1 MGGTVFFDYD
11 GTLHDSM
18 HLYGPAFRRAYDALV
33 TDGWAAPRTFSDE
46 EIASWLGYSPAAM
59 WASFMPELPE
69 AIWQRTSAAIGEE
82 MRRLLAAG
90 AGRLYP
96 GAKAM
101 LESLRE
107 EGCTL
112 VFLSNCS
119 GSYRDEHL
127 AAFGLGG
134 LFTGAWCA
142 EDFEGLEKWQIY
154 RQICARYPKPH
165 LMVGDRHHDQEVAVR
180 GNIPFVGCTYGFGT
194 ADELSRADV
203 LVSTAPEI
211 AGAVR
216 ALTGKPRG
224 HP

>member
-18 HLYGPAFRRAYDALV
+18 HLYGPAFRRAYAALV

-69 AIWQRTSAAIGEE
+69 AIWQRASAAIGEE

-142 EDFEGLEKWQIY
+142 EDFEGLEKCQI
-154 RQICARYPKPH
+154 
-165 LMVGDRHHDQEVAVR
+165 
-180 GNIPFVGCTYGFGT
+180 
-194 ADELSRADV
+194 
-203 LVSTAPEI
+203 
-211 AGAVR
+211 
-216 ALTGKPRG
+216 
-224 HP
+224 

>member
-18 HLYGPAFRRAYDALV
+18 HLYGPAFRRAYAALV

-69 AIWQRTSAAIGEE
+69 AIWQRASAAIGEE

-119 GSYRDEHL
+119 GAYRDEHL

-134 LFTGAWCA
+134 LFA
-142 EDFEGLEKWQIY
+142 GLLSNAGIGLLVLLRTNRNWKEN
-154 RQICARYPKPH
+154 AA
-165 LMVGDRHHDQEVAVR
+165 VVA
-180 GNIPFVGCTYGFGT
+180 ILYGF
-194 ADELSRADV
+194 SV
-203 LVSTAPEI
+203 LAGI
-211 AGAVR
+211 AVTLLAG
-216 ALTGKPRG
+216 
-224 HP
+224 

>member
-18 HLYGPAFRRAYDALV
+18 HLYGPAFRRAYAALV

-69 AIWQRTSAAIGEE
+69 AIWQRASAAIGEE

-134 LFTGAWCA
+134 LFTGDTTFGVGTVAA
-142 EDFEGLEKWQIY
+142 VIVLGVLIY
-154 RQICARYPKPH
+154 LIVRPYKESEE
-165 LMVGDRHHDQEVAVR
+165 MEVK
-180 GNIPFVGCTYGFGT
+180 Y
-194 ADELSRADV
+194 
-203 LVSTAPEI
+203 
-211 AGAVR
+211 
-216 ALTGKPRG
+216 TGK
-224 HP
+224 

>member
-18 HLYGPAFRRAYDALV
+18 HLYGPAFRRAYAALV

-69 AIWQRTSAAIGEE
+69 AIWQRASAAIGEE

-101 LESLRE
+101 LETPARGGMHARVPLKLQRLLPRRAPCRIRPRRPVHRRLVRRRLRRA
-107 EGCTL
+107 G
-112 VFLSNCS
+112 
-119 GSYRDEHL
+119 
-127 AAFGLGG
+127 
-134 LFTGAWCA
+134 
-142 EDFEGLEKWQIY
+142 
-154 RQICARYPKPH
+154 
-165 LMVGDRHHDQEVAVR
+165 EVADLPADLR
-180 GNIPFVGCTYGFGT
+180 TLPEARTSWSATGTTIRRWPCTETFP
-194 ADELSRADV
+194 LSG
-203 LVSTAPEI
+203 APTDSERQTSS
-211 AGAVR
+211 AGR
-216 ALTGKPRG
+216 TSW
-224 HP
+224 